1 MATNYREILRLAKLG
16 YSQRSIAASAGC
28 ARSTVQRVLERA
40 GSNPHTL
47 EELLALSDKGIQQAL
62 FPASSI
68 PSTRKPPD
76 YERVHRELAKNG
88 VTLSLLWNE
97 YCEECYASKEL
108 PLMYT
113 QFCLHYRE
121 YAQQTKATMH
131 LDHKPGEQMEVDWAG
146 DTAKVTDPETGSQTP
161 AYLFIAVL
169 SCSGYAYVEAFG
181 DQGQESWITGHVHAY
196 RYFGGAT
203 RILTPDN
210 LKTGVTRHGK
220 GEVILNPTYQEMA
233 EHYNTCILPARVRH
247 PKDKPTAEGTVGFV
261 STRVTAA
268 LRDATFFTLSDLN
281 QAVWKKLEELNSRLF
296 QKKPGSRKSCFEEEE
311 KMYLLPLPDSPYEFA
326 LWKTAT
332 VQYNYH
338 VSVEKMFYSV
348 PCEYL
353 KQKVEVR
360 LTQRT
365 VEIFCNG
372 NRIASHIRLTGR
384 LGQYS
389 TVVDHMPESHRKY
402 LQWNGERFL
411 SWAEKVGPHTKAVI
425 QGMLSSRK
433 VEQQSYRACMALLK
447 LGDKYSLTRLE
458 SACGRAL
465 QYTATP
471 NYKTIQM
478 ILKTGSDLL
487 KEEPETKGESYAF
500 TRGAAYYGGGEGK
513 C

>member
-261 STRVTAA
+261 STWVTAA

-281 QAVWKKLEELNSRLF
+281 QAVWKKLEELNSRPF

-338 VSVEKMFYSV
+338 VSEEKMLYSV

-353 KQKVEVR
+353 KQ
-360 LTQRT
+360 
-365 VEIFCNG
+365 
-372 NRIASHIRLTGR
+372 
-384 LGQYS
+384 
-389 TVVDHMPESHRKY
+389 
-402 LQWNGERFL
+402 
-411 SWAEKVGPHTKAVI
+411 
-425 QGMLSSRK
+425 
-433 VEQQSYRACMALLK
+433 
-447 LGDKYSLTRLE
+447 
-458 SACGRAL
+458 
-465 QYTATP
+465 
-471 NYKTIQM
+471 
-478 ILKTGSDLL
+478 
-487 KEEPETKGESYAF
+487 
-500 TRGAAYYGGGEGK
+500 
-513 C
+513 

>member
-76 YERVHRELAKNG
+76 YERVHRKLAKNG

-220 GEVILNPTYQEMA
+220 GEVILNPTY
-233 EHYNTCILPARVRH
+233 P
-247 PKDKPTAEGTVGFV
+247 
-261 STRVTAA
+261 
-268 LRDATFFTLSDLN
+268 
-281 QAVWKKLEELNSRLF
+281 
-296 QKKPGSRKSCFEEEE
+296 
-311 KMYLLPLPDSPYEFA
+311 
-326 LWKTAT
+326 
-332 VQYNYH
+332 
-338 VSVEKMFYSV
+338 
-348 PCEYL
+348 
-353 KQKVEVR
+353 
-360 LTQRT
+360 
-365 VEIFCNG
+365 IFSQC
-372 NRIASHIRLTGR
+372 
-384 LGQYS
+384 Q
-389 TVVDHMPESHRKY
+389 
-402 LQWNGERFL
+402 
-411 SWAEKVGPHTKAVI
+411 
-425 QGMLSSRK
+425 
-433 VEQQSYRACMALLK
+433 C
-447 LGDKYSLTRLE
+447 
-458 SACGRAL
+458 
-465 QYTATP
+465 
-471 NYKTIQM
+471 
-478 ILKTGSDLL
+478 
-487 KEEPETKGESYAF
+487 
-500 TRGAAYYGGGEGK
+500 RGY
-513 C
+513 

>member
-40 GSNPHTL
+40 ESNPHTL

-68 PSTRKPPD
+68 PSMRKPPD

-146 DTAKVTDPETGSQTP
+146 DAAKVTDPETGSQTP

-247 PKDKPTAEGTVGFV
+247 PKDYRRKNVIG
-261 STRVTAA
+261 
-268 LRDATFFTLSDLN
+268 
-281 QAVWKKLEELNSRLF
+281 NSMKDSQNTPIIR
-296 QKKPGSRKSCFEEEE
+296 
-311 KMYLLPLPDSPYEFA
+311 YL
-326 LWKTAT
+326 
-332 VQYNYH
+332 
-338 VSVEKMFYSV
+338 
-348 PCEYL
+348 
-353 KQKVEVR
+353 
-360 LTQRT
+360 
-365 VEIFCNG
+365 
-372 NRIASHIRLTGR
+372 
-384 LGQYS
+384 
-389 TVVDHMPESHRKY
+389 
-402 LQWNGERFL
+402 
-411 SWAEKVGPHTKAVI
+411 
-425 QGMLSSRK
+425 
-433 VEQQSYRACMALLK
+433 
-447 LGDKYSLTRLE
+447 
-458 SACGRAL
+458 
-465 QYTATP
+465 
-471 NYKTIQM
+471 
-478 ILKTGSDLL
+478 
-487 KEEPETKGESYAF
+487 
-500 TRGAAYYGGGEGK
+500 
-513 C
+513 

>member
-1 MATNYREILRLAKLG
+1 M
-16 YSQRSIAASAGC
+16 
-28 ARSTVQRVLERA
+28 
-40 GSNPHTL
+40 
-47 EELLALSDKGIQQAL
+47 
-62 FPASSI
+62 
-68 PSTRKPPD
+68 
-76 YERVHRELAKNG
+76 
-88 VTLSLLWNE
+88 
-97 YCEECYASKEL
+97 
-108 PLMYT
+108 
-113 QFCLHYRE
+113 
-121 YAQQTKATMH
+121 
-131 LDHKPGEQMEVDWAG
+131 
-146 DTAKVTDPETGSQTP
+146 
-161 AYLFIAVL
+161 
-169 SCSGYAYVEAFG
+169 
-181 DQGQESWITGHVHAY
+181 
-196 RYFGGAT
+196 
-203 RILTPDN
+203 
-210 LKTGVTRHGK
+210 
-220 GEVILNPTYQEMA
+220 
-233 EHYNTCILPARVRH
+233 
-247 PKDKPTAEGTVGFV
+247 
-261 STRVTAA
+261 
-268 LRDATFFTLSDLN
+268 RDATFFTLSDLN
-281 QAVWKKLEELNSRLF
+281 QAVWKKLEELNSRPF

-311 KMYLLPLPDSPYEFA
+311 KIYLLPLPDSPYEFA

-384 LGQYS
+384 PGQYS

-425 QGMLSSRK
+425 QGILSSRK

>member
-16 YSQRSIAASAGC
+16 YSQRSIAVSAGC

-40 GSNPHTL
+40 ESNPHTL

-62 FPASSI
+62 FPASFI

-146 DTAKVTDPETGSQTP
+146 DAAKVTDPETGSQTQ

-196 RYFGGAT
+196 RYFGGAP

-220 GEVILNPTYQEMA
+220 GEVILNPTY
-233 EHYNTCILPARVRH
+233 P
-247 PKDKPTAEGTVGFV
+247 
-261 STRVTAA
+261 
-268 LRDATFFTLSDLN
+268 
-281 QAVWKKLEELNSRLF
+281 
-296 QKKPGSRKSCFEEEE
+296 
-311 KMYLLPLPDSPYEFA
+311 
-326 LWKTAT
+326 
-332 VQYNYH
+332 
-338 VSVEKMFYSV
+338 
-348 PCEYL
+348 
-353 KQKVEVR
+353 
-360 LTQRT
+360 
-365 VEIFCNG
+365 IFSQC
-372 NRIASHIRLTGR
+372 
-384 LGQYS
+384 Q
-389 TVVDHMPESHRKY
+389 
-402 LQWNGERFL
+402 
-411 SWAEKVGPHTKAVI
+411 
-425 QGMLSSRK
+425 
-433 VEQQSYRACMALLK
+433 C
-447 LGDKYSLTRLE
+447 
-458 SACGRAL
+458 
-465 QYTATP
+465 
-471 NYKTIQM
+471 
-478 ILKTGSDLL
+478 
-487 KEEPETKGESYAF
+487 
-500 TRGAAYYGGGEGK
+500 RGY
-513 C
+513 